1 MKKLPIGLQ
10 DFARLRQEDFLYVDK
25 TELLYQLVTE
35 GVYYFLSRPRRFG
48 KSLLVS
54 TLVEL
59 FQGRQELFE
68 GLWIHDRWD
77 WQQTYPVIHLSL
89 NSLGYKELGLE
100 KALAL
105 RLNKIATHYGLTL
118 QSEANSLRLQEL
130 IEQLHHSLGRVVV
143 LIDEYDK
150 PILDYLDDLPR
161 AQAHR
166 EQLKSFFSV
175 LKDADPHLRFVL
187 LTGVSKFSRVSIFS
201 ELNNLPDLTLHPR
214 YTTLLGYTQTELE
227 RYFTDRLD
235 QLAPQFGGRETLLAQ
250 IRQWY
255 NGYSWD
261 ATHYVYN
268 PFSVLNFFD
277 QGRFQNFWFETGT
290 PTFLVKL
297 LNCERKYDLENA
309 QARPLVFSSF
319 ELERIQPL
327 ALLFQTGYVT
337 IKAVDDDQIYTL
349 SYPNY
354 EVKDSLLQYLLAEY
368 SHQYPSDT
376 SLLAFQMKQ
385 ALEQDD
391 LPAFVAALNGL
402 FASIPYQIFIADR
415 EAFYHAVTFLA
426 LSLVG
431 SFVQVEVSQA
441 KGRPDAVVHTSET
454 IYVLEFKLNAS
465 AGRHSAE
472 AALEQIRQQ
481 GYATPYLNQG
491 KVVKA
496 VGLNF
501 NAEQKALDQWQEEVI
516 QPTAGL
522 GSTS

>member
-10 DFARLRQEDFLYVDK
+10 DFGGLRRNGFLYVDK
-25 TELLYQLVTE
+25 TEGIYQLATE
-35 GVYYFLSRPRRFG
+35 GKYYFLSRPRRFG

-54 TLVEL
+54 TLAEL
-59 FQGRQELFE
+59 FQGHRELFE

-77 WQQTYPVIHLSL
+77 WQQTHPVLDFRFNNAS
-89 NSLGYKELGLE
+89 YKVIGLE
-100 KALAL
+100 AFLTEELAL
-105 RLNKIATHYGLTL
+105 QAEAFGIDLQGSAYPSQLRHLIVTL
-118 QSEANSLRLQEL
+118 AKQHRQ
-130 IEQLHHSLGRVVV
+130 VVV

-150 PILDYLDDLPR
+150 PILDYLHDIPQ
-161 AQAHR
+161 AQANR
-166 EQLKSFFSV
+166 EVLKNFYSV
-175 LKDADPHLRFVL
+175 LKPLDPHLRLVL

-201 ELNNLPDLTLHPR
+201 ELNNLLDLTLHPR
-214 YTTLLGYTQTELE
+214 YTTLVGYTQGELE
-227 RYFTDRLD
+227 HYFADRID
-235 QLAPQFGGRETLLAQ
+235 QLSPRFGGREALLAQ
-250 IRQWY
+250 VRQWY

-290 PTFLVKL
+290 PTFLIKL
-297 LNCERKYDLENA
+297 LNRERKYDLENV

-337 IKAVDDDQIYTL
+337 IKAVDNDQVYTL

-391 LPAFVAALNGL
+391 LPAFVAALNSL
-402 FASIPYQIFIADR
+402 FASIPYQIFIADK
-415 EAFYHAVTFLA
+415 EAYYHSVTFLA

-441 KGRPDAVVHTSET
+441 KGRPDAVVHTPET

-465 AGRHSAE
+465 AE
-472 AALEQIRQQ
+472 AVLEQIRQQ
-481 GYATPYLNQG
+481 ATPPRTST
-491 KVVKA
+491 KA
-496 VGLNF
+496 
-501 NAEQKALDQWQEEVI
+501 K
-516 QPTAGL
+516 
-522 GSTS
+522 

>member
-1 MKKLPIGLQ
+1 M
-10 DFARLRQEDFLYVDK
+10 
-25 TELLYQLVTE
+25 
-35 GVYYFLSRPRRFG
+35 SRPRRFG

-54 TLVEL
+54 TLAEL
-59 FQGRQELFE
+59 FQGRQKLFE

-77 WQQTYPVIHLSL
+77 WQQTHPVLDFRFNNAS
-89 NSLGYKELGLE
+89 YKVIGLE
-100 KALAL
+100 TFL
-105 RLNKIATHYGLTL
+105 TEELTL
-118 QSEANSLRLQEL
+118 QAEAHGIDLQGSAYPSQLRHL
-130 IEQLHHSLGRVVV
+130 IVTLAKQHGQVVV

-150 PILDYLDDLPR
+150 PILDYLHDIPQ
-161 AQAHR
+161 AQANR
-166 EQLKSFFSV
+166 EVLKNFYSV
-175 LKDADPHLRFVL
+175 LKPLDPHLRFVL

-201 ELNNLPDLTLHPR
+201 ELNNLLDLTLHPR
-214 YTTLLGYTQTELE
+214 YTTLVGYTQGELE
-227 RYFTDRLD
+227 HYFADRID
-235 QLAPQFGGRETLLAQ
+235 QLSPRFGGREALLAQ
-250 IRQWY
+250 VRQWY

-290 PTFLVKL
+290 PTFLIKL
-297 LNCERKYDLENA
+297 LNRERKYDLENA

-337 IKAVDDDQIYTL
+337 IKAVDNDQVYTL

-376 SLLAFQMKQ
+376 SLLAFRMKQ
-385 ALEQDD
+385 ALEEDNV
-391 LPAFVAALNGL
+391 AKFVEALNSL

-441 KGRPDAVVHTSET
+441 KGRPDAVVHTPET
-454 IYVLEFKLNAS
+454 IYVLEFKLDA
-465 AGRHSAE
+465 SAE

-481 GYATPYLNQG
+481 GYATPYLSQG
-491 KVVKA
+491 KVVRA
-496 VGLNF
+496 VGLTF

>member
-10 DFARLRQEDFLYVDK
+10 DFARLRQEGYLYVDK
-25 TELLYQLVTE
+25 TELLYQLATS

-54 TLVEL
+54 TLAEL
-59 FQGRQELFE
+59 FQGQQELFE
-68 GLWIHDRWD
+68 GLWVHDRWD
-77 WQQTYPVIHLSL
+77 WNKTYPVVHLSM
-89 NSLGYKELGLE
+89 NSLGYKEVGLE
-100 KALAL
+100 KALML
-105 RLNKIATHYGLTL
+105 RLEKIAAHYGLIL

-130 IEQLHHSLGRVVV
+130 IELLHDSFGKAVV

-150 PILDYLDDLPR
+150 PILDYLDDLP
-161 AQAHR
+161 QATHHR
-166 EQLKSFFSV
+166 ELLKSFYAV

-201 ELNNLPDLTLHPR
+201 ELNNLKDLTVHSQ
-214 YTTLLGYTQTELE
+214 YATLLGYTQAELE
-227 RYFTDRLD
+227 HYFADRIE
-235 QLAPQFGGRETLLAQ
+235 QLAPDFGGREALLDQ
-250 IRQWY
+250 IKQWY

-261 ATHYVYN
+261 AKHFVYN
-268 PFSVLNFFD
+268 PFSILNFFD
-277 QGRFQNFWFETGT
+277 RATFENFWFETGT
-290 PTFLVKL
+290 PTFLIKL
-297 LNCERKYDLENA
+297 LNQERQYDLEDV

-337 IKAVDDDQIYTL
+337 IKAVDKNRIYTL

-385 ALEQDD
+385 ALEQGDITEF
-391 LPAFVAALNGL
+391 AVTLNSL
-402 FASIPYQIFIADR
+402 FASIPYQIFIADK
-415 EAFYHAVTFLA
+415 EAYYHSITFLA

-441 KGRPDAVVHTSET
+441 KGRPDAVVHTEQT
-454 IYVLEFKLNAS
+454 IYVLEFKLDK
-465 AGRHSAE
+465 SAE
-472 AALEQIRQQ
+472 VALEQIREK
-481 GYATPYLNQG
+481 GYAQSYLALG
-491 KVVKA
+491 RTVKA

-501 NAEQKALDQWQEEVI
+501 SSQDKALNQWMEEEI
-516 QPTAGL
+516 N
-522 GSTS
+522 

>member
-10 DFARLRQEDFLYVDK
+10 DFARLRQEGYLYVDK
-25 TELLYQLVTE
+25 TELLYQLATS

-54 TLVEL
+54 TLAEL
-59 FQGRQELFE
+59 FQGQQELFE
-68 GLWIHDRWD
+68 GLWVHDRWD
-77 WQQTYPVIHLSL
+77 WNKTYPVVHLSM
-89 NSLGYKELGLE
+89 NSLGYKEVGLE
-100 KALAL
+100 KALML
-105 RLNKIATHYGLTL
+105 RLEKIAAHYGLIL

-130 IEQLHHSLGRVVV
+130 IELLHGSFGKAVV

-150 PILDYLDDLPR
+150 PILDYLDDLP
-161 AQAHR
+161 QATHHR
-166 EQLKSFFSV
+166 ELLKSFYAV

-201 ELNNLPDLTLHPR
+201 ELNNLKDLTVHSQ
-214 YTTLLGYTQTELE
+214 YATLLGYTQAELE
-227 RYFTDRLD
+227 HYFADRIA
-235 QLAPQFGGRETLLAQ
+235 QLAPDFGGREALLDQ
-250 IRQWY
+250 IKQWY

-261 ATHYVYN
+261 AKHFVYN
-268 PFSVLNFFD
+268 PFSILNFFD
-277 QGRFQNFWFETGT
+277 RGSFENFWFETGT
-290 PTFLVKL
+290 PTFLIKL
-297 LNCERKYDLENA
+297 LNRERQYDLEDV

-337 IKAVDDDQIYTL
+337 IKAMDKNRIYTL

-385 ALEQDD
+385 ALEQGDITEF
-391 LPAFVAALNGL
+391 AVTLNSL
-402 FASIPYQIFIADR
+402 FASIPYQIFIADK
-415 EAFYHAVTFLA
+415 EAYYHSITFLA

-441 KGRPDAVVHTSET
+441 KGRPDAVVHTEQT
-454 IYVLEFKLNAS
+454 IYVLEFKLDK
-465 AGRHSAE
+465 SAE
-472 AALEQIRQQ
+472 VALEQIREK
-481 GYATPYLNQG
+481 GYAQSYLALG
-491 KVVKA
+491 RTVKA

-501 NAEQKALDQWQEEVI
+501 SSQDKALNQWLEEEI
-516 QPTAGL
+516 N
-522 GSTS
+522 